1 MNHHF
6 PGFPDIKKWSG
17 LIGLPL
23 LFFLLSC
30 GEQSTSLTE
39 KKDYAHLGD
48 SLINLT
54 FDTLRNALTSA
65 LREKGAAGAVSYCNE
80 NAYPITGIHA
90 SANIS
95 IKRVAERY
103 RNPKNA
109 PDSLDAL
116 QWNKFVEAKAKGE
129 PLKPILASENNT
141 TFYYKPMLLQP
152 MCTACHGKSGTDIL
166 PAVVTVIDSL
176 YPGDK
181 AKGFAPGELRG
192 MWKLSFVQE

>member
-1 MNHHF
+1 MIYRLLH
-6 PGFPDIKKWSG
+6 PTKWGIFS
-17 LIGLPL
+17 LPVL
-23 LFFLLSC
+23 LFSLFSC
-30 GEQSTSLTE
+30 GGQQAAAPEET
-39 KKDYAHLGD
+39 DYAHIGD
-48 SLINLT
+48 SLISAT
-54 FDTLRNALTSA
+54 FDTLRSALTTA
-65 LREKGAAGAVSYCNE
+65 IREKGAAGAVSYCNE